1 MNLKDL
7 LKQVKQLV
15 YSTDEKTLHYKG
27 KKARYSKG
35 KFEAVDL
42 EDAGEV
48 LVIEEI
54 KEGEPVQALD
64 EAGSNIDVEPGFYL
78 VETSDNEVFAIEV
91 NEEGV
96 IDYVEKVEEVA
107 SVVEEVADAS
117 ELITDEM
124 SEVAPEVE
132 VAPEDATEVDVLSK
146 LELIIDELI
155 KKVAELEARISTSD
169 EVITEYSNMMLKF
182 GKKINELEKQPSTEK
197 VIVEAQYSKNV
208 NKSKVDMFAE
218 IQKDVISK
226 IKK

>member
-15 YSTDEKTLHYKG
+15 YSADEKTLHYKG

-48 LVIEEI
+48 LAIEEI
-54 KEGEPVQALD
+54 KEGEPVQAID
-64 EAGSNIDVEPGFYL
+64 EAGSISEAEAGFYL
-78 VETSDNEVFAIEV
+78 IETPEDEVFAIEV

-96 IDYVEKVEEVA
+96 IDYVEKIEEVA
-107 SVVEEVADAS
+107 PVVEDTADAV

-124 SEVAPEVE
+124 SEDVPV
-132 VAPEDATEVDVLSK
+132 VEVDVLSK

-182 GKKINELEKQPSTEK
+182 GKKMNELEKQPSTEK